1 MAIISQPHHRS
12 GSFPCHF
19 KEYQIQISSVLFP
32 RPVMFKIVLY
42 NLMQLQ
48 YCLSVV
54 TQNKAKH
61 CRLLKKQHGL
71 QNHQSQHLGVNSSRI
86 PHLHCGQQ
94 AFNMFYCKTSKV
106 LHSFCI
112 SRHFRH
118 THTRLSFEKTPKI
131 WFKTSRK
138 QTKRKHMPG
147 VWRKTTLSCDNHWDW
162 LWFPTQKIQ

>member
-1 MAIISQPHHRS
+1 MQQCSFPISICHLFMAIISQPHHRS
-12 GSFPCHF
+12 GSFLCHF

-118 THTRLSFEKTPKI
+118 THT
-131 WFKTSRK
+131 
-138 QTKRKHMPG
+138 HA
-147 VWRKTTLSCDNHWDW
+147 
-162 LWFPTQKIQ
+162 